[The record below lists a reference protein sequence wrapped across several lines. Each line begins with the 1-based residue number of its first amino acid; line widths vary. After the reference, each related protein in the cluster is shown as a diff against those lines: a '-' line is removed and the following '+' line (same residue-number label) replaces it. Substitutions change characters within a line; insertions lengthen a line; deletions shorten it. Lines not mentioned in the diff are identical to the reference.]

1 MALPEITGDLS
12 GMAGASPKTV
22 ATISFLRLYE
32 KYWDNMATNP
42 DFIIDRGTAALIIAC
57 PEEEQRNRIWQS
69 YIDEKAKSMLRL
81 SQSGRCTPTCQMR
94 WDSMKRVQEHGNVWF
109 LYSIQEP

>member
-1 MALPEITGDLS
+1 MALPEITGDLA

-69 YIDEKAKSMLRL
+69 YIDEKAKTNEVNASVIAVGKMYTYM
-81 SQSGRCTPTCQMR
+81 SDAMG
-94 WDSMKRVQEHGNVWF
+94 
-109 LYSIQEP
+109 LYEKSTGAW